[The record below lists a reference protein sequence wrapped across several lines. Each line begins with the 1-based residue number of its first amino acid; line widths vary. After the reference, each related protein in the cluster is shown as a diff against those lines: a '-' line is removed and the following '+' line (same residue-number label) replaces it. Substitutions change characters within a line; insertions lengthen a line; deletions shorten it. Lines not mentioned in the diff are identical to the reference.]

1 MTNKLTPEK
10 IEEAARHYES
20 ITSGKT
26 PILEKDQGLLK
37 EQQSI
42 LDSQAQPMQDKKL
55 KDMHEHLKKKD
66 QNSFPLI
73 PPTDPRL
80 LMKIAP
86 YTDDMLEPFKM
97 KDRKELS
104 QKMYN
109 SMTKYGGIGL
119 SANQV
124 GLPFRM
130 FVMGGHPQIEEGK
143 IRNCFNPLIKDLSE
157 ETTFMKEGCL
167 SFPFL
172 FLGIK
177 RPKWVNVQY
186 TDENGETVEEYL
198 HGMSAR
204 IFQHENEHMN
214 GYVFTDL
221 VSKLKLDYAKKSQ
234 KKLIKKTIRQ
244 QQDRLRNEVSIK
256 GIQV

>member
-1 MTNKLTPEK
+1 MAEKLTPEK
-10 IEEAARHYES
+10 IEEAARYYED

-26 PILEKDQGLLK
+26 PILDKDQNFKK
-37 EQQSI
+37 EEPKI
-42 LDSQAQPMQDKKL
+42 LDSQARPI

-66 QNSFPLI
+66 PNSYPLI

-80 LMKIAP
+80 LMNIAP
-86 YTDDMLEPFKM
+86 YTDDMLKVFEI

-104 QKMYN
+104 DKMYK
-109 SMTKYGGIGL
+109 SMVKYGGIGL

-130 FVMGGHPQIEEGK
+130 FVMGGHPQIDDGK
-143 IRNCFNPLIKDLSE
+143 VRNCFNPIIKDLSE
-157 ETTFMKEGCL
+157 ETVLMKEGCL

-172 FLGIK
+172 FLSIK
-177 RPKWVNVQY
+177 RPQWVNVQY
-186 TDENGETVEEYL
+186 TDENGETVDEYL

-214 GYVFTDL
+214 GYIFTDL
-221 VSKLKLDYAKKSQ
+221 VSKMKLDMAKKKQS
-234 KKLIKKTIRQ
+234 KLIKQTIKSQ
-244 QQDRLRNEVSIK
+244 QQRLRSEVSSK
-256 GIQV
+256 NV

>member
-1 MTNKLTPEK
+1 MAEKLTPEK
-10 IEEAARHYES
+10 IEEAAKYYED

-26 PILEKDQGLLK
+26 PILDKDESFKK
-37 EQQSI
+37 EQPKI
-42 LDSQAQPMQDKKL
+42 LDSQARPI

-66 QNSFPLI
+66 PNAYPLI

-80 LMKIAP
+80 LMNIAP
-86 YTDDMLEPFKM
+86 YTDDMLKVFKI

-104 QKMYN
+104 DKMYK
-109 SMTKYGGIGL
+109 SMVKYGGIGL

-130 FVMGGHPQIEEGK
+130 FVMGGHPQIEDGK
-143 IRNCFNPLIKDLSE
+143 VRNCFNPIIKDLSE
-157 ETTFMKEGCL
+157 ETVLMKEGCL

-172 FLGIK
+172 FLSIK

-186 TDENGETVEEYL
+186 TDENGKTVEEYL

-221 VSKLKLDYAKKSQ
+221 AGKLKLDRAKKAQ
-234 KKLIKKTIRQ
+234 AKLIKETIKAQ
-244 QQDRLRNEVSIK
+244 QQRLRSEIASKNV
-256 GIQV
+256 

>member
-1 MTNKLTPEK
+1 MAEKLTPEK
-10 IEEAARHYES
+10 IEEAARYYED

-26 PILEKDQGLLK
+26 PVLDKDETFKQ
-37 EQQSI
+37 EQPKI
-42 LDSQAQPMQDKKL
+42 LDSQARPIH

-66 QNSFPLI
+66 PNAFPLI
-73 PPTDPRL
+73 PPSDPRL

-86 YTDDMLEPFKM
+86 YTDDMLKEFKM
-97 KDRKELS
+97 KDRAELS
-104 QKMYN
+104 KKMYN
-109 SMTKYGGIGL
+109 SMVKYGGIGL

-130 FVMGGHPQIEEGK
+130 FVMGGHPEIEDGK
-143 IRNCFNPLIKDLSE
+143 VRNCYNPIIKDLSE
-157 ETTFMKEGCL
+157 ETVLMKEGCL

-172 FLGIK
+172 FLSIK
-177 RPKWVNVQY
+177 RPKWVNVKY
-186 TDENGETVEEYL
+186 TDENGETIDEYL

-221 VSKLKLDYAKKSQ
+221 VSKMKLDRAKKAQS
-234 KKLIKKTIRQ
+234 KLVKQTIRTQ
-244 QQDRLRNEVSIK
+244 QQRLRNEVKIK
-256 GIQV
+256 V